1 MKEKYFDTWDD
12 FLEFAN
18 ALLNDADYRGK
29 SGHHDKPLFRGHA
42 DASWKLETSLERYI
56 KNNPKGYYNDAKFLC
71 KSYHD
76 EMDIAVKTVNTVAS
90 VALRDDAYK
99 EPSNA
104 RDIPENL
111 STMAWLRQNGFPS
124 PLLDWSRSP
133 YIASFF
139 AYAEADLN
147 RSNLVSIYTFIET
160 ITGSRLSTRQA
171 DSSYI
176 SSMPPW
182 LKTDKKHFL
191 QQSAYTMS
199 RCEINEKYFYSS
211 HEEALVNENPED
223 QEQMIFEKCILP
235 ANEKISVLRRLRR
248 MNITRYS
255 LFETT
260 PALLATVADDLFTT

>member
-1 MKEKYFDTWDD
+1 MKERHFDNWND

-18 ALLNDADYRGK
+18 AILNDADKRGK

-42 DASWKLETSLERYI
+42 DANWKLETSLERY
-56 KNNPKGYYNDAKFLC
+56 KRRDPKGYHDAKVAC
-71 KSYHD
+71 ESYHD
-76 EMDIAVKTVNTVAS
+76 DMEAAARSINTVTS
-90 VALRDDAYK
+90 ESLSNEAYQ
-99 EPSNA
+99 EPKNS
-104 RDIPENL
+104 RDIPKNL
-111 STMAWLRQNGFPS
+111 NTMAWLRQNGFPS

-147 RSNLVSIYTFIET
+147 RSDRVSIYTFIET
-160 ITGSRLSTRQA
+160 ITGSRLSTRPA

-199 RCEINEKYFYSS
+199 RCEINGKYFYSS
-211 HEEALVNENPED
+211 HEEALVHENPED

-235 ANEKISVLRRLRR
+235 TNEKISVLRRLGR

-260 PALLATVADDLFTT
+260 PALLETVADDLFTT